1 MNSYN
6 LFVNI
11 NYNNSKMGI
20 RRNIKVNNIHINN
33 NKYLIGSGIINR
45 NGGNVIYTAKTMKEV
60 RQVANRSVL
69 FKDIPKSYR
78 IAFIPKQV

>member
-78 IAFIPKQV
+78 IAFIPKKV